1 MKTSELL
8 PLAARE
14 RLKKA
19 AAIKDPFERMKAID
33 DAIER
38 VKGEYPKLFKQ
49 ETFDKETKK

>member
-49 ETFDKETKK
+49 ETFNKETNK